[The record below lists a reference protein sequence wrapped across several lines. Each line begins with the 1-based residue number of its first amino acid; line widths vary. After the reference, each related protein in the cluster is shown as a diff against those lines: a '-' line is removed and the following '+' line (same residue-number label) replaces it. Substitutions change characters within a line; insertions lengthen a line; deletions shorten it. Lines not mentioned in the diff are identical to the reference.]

1 MVNSDELSDD
11 LSGKSNNTN
20 KLREFFPNDINLT
33 EYLLSVNN
41 EIHEED
47 LRFKL
52 IDYSLNKNYTND
64 DLKYIYLFGMLPC
77 DLLPGAYIPLN
88 YKNHDYNFSRLT
100 KDDKFAIDK
109 YSKIYRGYGDSQAE
123 TKTFTTF
130 TEDTKKNI
138 IKKNLKTILTRID
151 SDKTL
156 YHYDYSL
163 FTISL
168 FLLWSFVILN
178 LMYVIYYYNSEI
190 FNYVLAGLMIFSLIF
205 AIIWKMIYTI
215 QYY

>member
-1 MVNSDELSDD
+1 MANRDELSDD
-11 LSGKSNNTN
+11 LSGKSNNIN
-20 KLREFFPNDINLT
+20 KLSEFLPNDINLT

-100 KDDKFAIDK
+100 KDDKFPIDK
-109 YSKIYRGYGDSQAE
+109 YSKIYRGYDDTQE
-123 TKTFTTF
+123 KHKTF
-130 TEDTKKNI
+130 TEDTKKE
-138 IKKNLKTILTRID
+138 IKQYLKKILTKID
-151 SDKTL
+151 SEKTL
-156 YHYDYSL
+156 YYYDYSL

-168 FLLWSFVILN
+168 FILWSFVILN
-178 LMYVIYYYNSEI
+178 LMYVIFYYNSEI
-190 FNYVLAGLMIFSLIF
+190 FNYVLAGLIILSLII

>member
-1 MVNSDELSDD
+1 MANREEISSD
-11 LSGKSNNTN
+11 LSSRSNNIN
-20 KLREFFPNDINLT
+20 KLSEFYPNHINLK
-33 EYLLSVNN
+33 EYLLSVDK
-41 EIHEED
+41 EEHEED
-47 LRFKL
+47 FRFKL
-52 IDYSLNKNYTND
+52 IDYSLNKNYTIN
-64 DLKYIYLFGMLPC
+64 DLKYIYLFGLLPC

-100 KDDKFAIDK
+100 KDDKFTEND
-109 YSKIYRGYGDSQAE
+109 YSLIYYGHN
-123 TKTFTTF
+123 TFP
-130 TEDTKKNI
+130 ESTKKE
-138 IKKNLKTILTRID
+138 IKQNLKKILTRID

-156 YHYDYSL
+156 YYYDYSL
-163 FTISL
+163 FTMSL

-190 FNYVLAGLMIFSLIF
+190 FNYVLAGLIILSLII

>member
-11 LSGKSNNTN
+11 LSGGKSNNIN
-20 KLREFFPNDINLT
+20 KLREFFSKNINLK
-33 EYLLSVNN
+33 EYLLSVDK
-41 EIHEED
+41 EEREED

-52 IDYSLNKNYTND
+52 IDYSLNKNYTID
-64 DLKYIYLFGMLPC
+64 DLKYIYLFGLLPC

-88 YKNHDYNFSRLT
+88 YKNHNYNFSRLT
-100 KDDKFAIDK
+100 KGDNKFIEADYSLIYEGYSSSSDDP
-109 YSKIYRGYGDSQAE
+109 SKKPF
-123 TKTFTTF
+123 TK
-130 TEDTKKNI
+130 ESIKQIKDNLKNI
-138 IKKNLKTILTRID
+138 LTKID

-156 YHYDYSL
+156 YYYDYSL

-168 FLLWSFVILN
+168 FILWSFVILN
-178 LMYVIYYYNSEI
+178 LMYVIFYYNSEI
-190 FNYVLAGLMIFSLIF
+190 FNYALAGIMILSLII

>member
-1 MVNSDELSDD
+1 MANREEISSD
-11 LSGKSNNTN
+11 LSSRSNNIN
-20 KLREFFPNDINLT
+20 KLSEFYRDHINLK
-33 EYLLSVNN
+33 EYLLSVDK
-41 EIHEED
+41 EEREED

-52 IDYSLNKNYTND
+52 IDYSLNKNYTID
-64 DLKYIYLFGMLPC
+64 DLKYIYLFGLLPC

-100 KDDKFAIDK
+100 KDDKFTEND
-109 YSKIYRGYGDSQAE
+109 YSLIYYGHN
-123 TKTFTTF
+123 TFP
-130 TEDTKKNI
+130 ESTKKE
-138 IKKNLKTILTRID
+138 IKRTLKNILTKID

-156 YHYDYSL
+156 YYYDYSL

-168 FLLWSFVILN
+168 FILWSFVILN
-178 LMYVIYYYNSEI
+178 LMYVIFYYNSEI
-190 FNYVLAGLMIFSLIF
+190 FNYALAGIMILSLII

>member
-1 MVNSDELSDD
+1 MANREEISSD
-11 LSGKSNNTN
+11 LSSRSNNIN
-20 KLREFFPNDINLT
+20 KLSEFYRDHINLK
-33 EYLLSVNN
+33 EYLLSVDK
-41 EIHEED
+41 EEREED

-52 IDYSLNKNYTND
+52 IDYSLNKNYTID
-64 DLKYIYLFGMLPC
+64 DLKYIYLFGLLPC

-100 KDDKFAIDK
+100 KDDKFTEND
-109 YSKIYRGYGDSQAE
+109 YSLIYYGYSSSSDDPS
-123 TKTFTTF
+123 KKPFTR
-130 TEDTKKNI
+130 ESIKQIKRNLKNI
-138 IKKNLKTILTRID
+138 LTKID

-156 YHYDYSL
+156 YYYDYSL

-168 FLLWSFVILN
+168 FILWSFVILN
-178 LMYVIYYYNSEI
+178 LMYVIFYYNSEI
-190 FNYVLAGLMIFSLIF
+190 FNYALAGIMILSLII

>member
-1 MVNSDELSDD
+1 MENRDELSDD
-11 LSGKSNNTN
+11 LSGKSNNIN
-20 KLREFFPNDINLT
+20 KLSEFLPNDINLT

-100 KDDKFAIDK
+100 KDDTFNEDK
-109 YSKIYRGYGDSQAE
+109 YKKIYVGYE
-123 TKTFTTF
+123 KEEVEFN
-130 TEDTKKNI
+130 EDTKKE
-138 IKKNLKTILTRID
+138 IKQYLKKILTKID
-151 SDKTL
+151 SEKTL
-156 YHYDYSL
+156 YYYDYSL

-168 FLLWSFVILN
+168 FILWSFVILN
-178 LMYVIYYYNSEI
+178 LMYVIFYYNSEI
-190 FNYVLAGLMIFSLIF
+190 FNYVLAGLIILSLII

>member
-1 MVNSDELSDD
+1 MANREEISSD
-11 LSGKSNNTN
+11 LSGKSNNIN
-20 KLREFFPNDINLT
+20 KLSEFYRDHINLK
-33 EYLLSVNN
+33 EYLLSVDK
-41 EIHEED
+41 EEREED

-52 IDYSLNKNYTND
+52 IDYSLNKNYTID
-64 DLKYIYLFGMLPC
+64 DLKYIYLFGLLPC

-100 KDDKFAIDK
+100 KDDKFIEDD
-109 YSKIYRGYGDSQAE
+109 YSKIYYGYN
-123 TKTFTTF
+123 TNTF
-130 TEDTKKNI
+130 TENTKGIKRNLKNI
-138 IKKNLKTILTRID
+138 LTKID

-156 YHYDYSL
+156 YYYDYSL

-168 FLLWSFVILN
+168 FILWSFVILN
-178 LMYVIYYYNSEI
+178 LMYVIFYYNSEI
-190 FNYVLAGLMIFSLIF
+190 FNYALAGIMILSLII

>member
-1 MVNSDELSDD
+1 MANRDELSDD
-11 LSGKSNNTN
+11 LSGKSNNIN
-20 KLREFFPNDINLT
+20 KLSEFLPNDINLT

-100 KDDKFAIDK
+100 KDDKFPIDK
-109 YSKIYRGYGDSQAE
+109 YSKIYRGYDDTQE
-123 TKTFTTF
+123 KHKTF
-130 TEDTKKNI
+130 TEDTKKE
-138 IKKNLKTILTRID
+138 IKQYLKKILTKID
-151 SDKTL
+151 SEKTL

-168 FLLWSFVILN
+168 FILWSFVILN
-178 LMYVIYYYNSEI
+178 LMYVIFYYNSEI
-190 FNYVLAGLMIFSLIF
+190 FNYVLAGLIILSLII

>member
-11 LSGKSNNTN
+11 LSGKSNNIN
-20 KLREFFPNDINLT
+20 KLREFFSKNINLK
-33 EYLLSVNN
+33 EYLLSVDK
-41 EIHEED
+41 EEREED

-52 IDYSLNKNYTND
+52 IDYSLNKNYTID
-64 DLKYIYLFGMLPC
+64 DLKYIYLFGLLPC

-88 YKNHDYNFSRLT
+88 YKNHNYNFSRLT
-100 KDDKFAIDK
+100 KGDNKFIEADYSLIYEGYSSSSDDP
-109 YSKIYRGYGDSQAE
+109 SKKPF
-123 TKTFTTF
+123 TK
-130 TEDTKKNI
+130 ESIKQIKDNLKNI
-138 IKKNLKTILTRID
+138 LTKID

-156 YHYDYSL
+156 YYYDYSL

-168 FLLWSFVILN
+168 FILWSFVILN
-178 LMYVIYYYNSEI
+178 LMYVIFYYNSEI
-190 FNYVLAGLMIFSLIF
+190 FNYALAGIMILSLII

>member
-1 MVNSDELSDD
+1 MANRDELSDD
-11 LSGKSNNTN
+11 LSGKSNNIN
-20 KLREFFPNDINLT
+20 KLSEFLPNDINLT

-100 KDDKFAIDK
+100 KDDKFPIDK
-109 YSKIYRGYGDSQAE
+109 YSKIYRGYDDTQE
-123 TKTFTTF
+123 KHKTF
-130 TEDTKKNI
+130 TEDTKKE
-138 IKKNLKTILTRID
+138 IKQYLKKILTRID

-168 FLLWSFVILN
+168 FILWSFVILN

>member
-1 MVNSDELSDD
+1 MANREEISSDLTN
-11 LSGKSNNTN
+11 KSNNIN
-20 KLREFFPNDINLT
+20 KLSEFYPNHINLK

-100 KDDKFAIDK
+100 KDDKFPVDK
-109 YSKIYRGYGDSQAE
+109 YSKIYRGYDDTQE
-123 TKTFTTF
+123 KHKTFT
-130 TEDTKKNI
+130 ENTKKEI

>member
-1 MVNSDELSDD
+1 MANREEISSD
-11 LSGKSNNTN
+11 LSSRSNNIN
-20 KLREFFPNDINLT
+20 KLSEFYRDHINLK
-33 EYLLSVNN
+33 EYLLSVDK
-41 EIHEED
+41 EEREED

-52 IDYSLNKNYTND
+52 IDYSLNKNYTID
-64 DLKYIYLFGMLPC
+64 DLKYIYLFGLLPC

-100 KDDKFAIDK
+100 KDDKFTEND
-109 YSKIYRGYGDSQAE
+109 YSLIYYGHN
-123 TKTFTTF
+123 TFP
-130 TEDTKKNI
+130 ESTKKE
-138 IKKNLKTILTRID
+138 IKQNLKKILTRID

-156 YHYDYSL
+156 YYYDYSL
-163 FTISL
+163 FTMSL

-190 FNYVLAGLMIFSLIF
+190 FNYVLAGLIILSLII